1 MFFRQQL
8 RHRIQIVVAVFAVA
22 IMLAALI
29 FSSLSWKNEAE
40 IVLDLALAGMD
51 FLAFMVVIFGVTLFM
66 YEELEMKAAVLLL
79 SKPLRRYEYL
89 LGHYLGLLMSV
100 AVNLVFMLAILC
112 LALFYCDGSVGA
124 MELVSIMYIF
134 YKAMLLGGL
143 AMLFASFS
151 SSVPL
156 AIILTVFL
164 QLLGHFSFHLHALG
178 RQITNIPLRL
188 LLDGLYFALPNYYWL
203 DIRSKVGL
211 PGFEMSGGYFI
222 NSSLYV
228 LCYSGLM
235 IFLAIQLFRRR
246 EF

>member
-1 MFFRQQL
+1 
-8 RHRIQIVVAVFAVA
+8 
-22 IMLAALI
+22 
-29 FSSLSWKNEAE
+29 
-40 IVLDLALAGMD
+40 
-51 FLAFMVVIFGVTLFM
+51 
-66 YEELEMKAAVLLL
+66 
-79 SKPLRRYEYL
+79 
-89 LGHYLGLLMSV
+89 
-100 AVNLVFMLAILC
+100 
-112 LALFYCDGSVGA
+112 
-124 MELVSIMYIF
+124 
-134 YKAMLLGGL
+134 
-143 AMLFASFS
+143 MLFASFS

-164 QLLGHFSFHLHALG
+164 QMLGHFSFHLHALG

-228 LCYSGLM
+228 LCYSALM